1 MSKPKPT
8 PEQTIT
14 AFKDT
19 AYDEFCVLVRE
30 FGYGT
35 SQKLTPEQI
44 ISLMGVSALS
54 VIARIAMAEW
64 SDAMDQ
70 KEKWK
75 VYLEGGDSRGDILG
89 KIFGDVLKKEGE

>member
-1 MSKPKPT
+1 MSKKPT

-19 AYDEFCVLVRE
+19 AYDEFCVLVKE

-75 VYLEGGDSRGDILG
+75 AYLTGGSKDDILE
-89 KIFGDVLKKEGE
+89 KIFGGVLKKEGE